1 MKLLTKTVQ
10 KLVTATANVQ
20 EATGVEFSIQEAK
33 MLIALWG
40 NTRTADIINK
50 LADIN
55 IHVKDA
61 DIMALWDRW
70 LEIQR
75 ELDKL

>member
-10 KLVTATANVQ
+10 KFVTATVNVQ

-40 NTRTADIINK
+40 NTLTADIIDK

-61 DIMALWDRW
+61 DIIALWNRW
-70 LEIQR
+70 SEIQR
-75 ELDKL
+75 ELNKL